1 MNRGILIIG
10 ITSMFVTIASV
21 FASIMFFV
29 LTCFDTCPSVISDIQ
44 YSPRTALLFVVGLGP
59 AVALILVCW
68 IWQLRELRRMGE
80 RGLLIFAATF
90 PVIALVTI
98 AIIIV
103 IATTNAHM
111 APLDFNPLQLWQGEF
126 GLAVWPLLVSI
137 IAWVRREHRPVAS
150 PAGPTGPTGPA
161 TPTTT

>member
-1 MNRGILIIG
+1 MNRGILAIG
-10 ITSMFVTIASV
+10 IASILVTVASV
-21 FASIMFFV
+21 FASISFFG
-29 LTCFDTCPSVISDIQ
+29 LMCFDTCPSVVSVLQ
-44 YSPRTALLFVVGLGP
+44 YSPRTARWFVVGLGP

-80 RGLLIFAATF
+80 RELLIFAATF
-90 PVIALVTI
+90 PVIALVTV

-103 IATTNAHM
+103 IATTRAHM
-111 APLDFNPLQLWQGEF
+111 APLDFNPLQLWQAEF

-137 IAWVRREHRPVAS
+137 VAWAPRALRRIARPTS
-150 PAGPTGPTGPA
+150 PTGPTGPA